1 MLSFSSLWEKVL
13 ECHQGCE
20 RDSENNKNKR
30 IKAGMTCGTKA
41 VHWASFVSESF
52 KEYFYRN
59 LRFRKLQDVVKID
72 GSLFGRRVKFQR
84 KHIQD

>member
-1 MLSFSSLWEKVL
+1 
-13 ECHQGCE
+13 
-20 RDSENNKNKR
+20 
-30 IKAGMTCGTKA
+30 MTCGTKA

-72 GSLFGRRVKFQR
+72 GSIFGRRVFHRGNTYKIKSYLKYYLLGSIFTLLLVFNN
-84 KHIQD
+84 K